1 MAQPIQIDTTDSDL
15 SGLPWWRQLTG
26 YHWFVF
32 LVATLAW
39 MFDCLDQRLFS
50 LARIPALA
58 SLMQKP
64 PTDTEVQAFGK
75 VVTAWFLIGWG
86 VGGMI
91 FGALGDR
98 YGRARML
105 TTTVL
110 IYSGFTGLTFFS
122 QGKLDFTVY
131 RFLTGLGVGGVFG
144 LAVSLIA
151 ETVPSG
157 ARVQALGLLQV
168 LSAVGNISAGFIK
181 LGIDQLEAGGT
192 ISHGN
197 GWRWVFLVGAIP
209 AFLVIFTG
217 KYLKEPAGWLK
228 LKESGALARGGIF
241 ASYGKLFTLKR
252 WRRNVVVGA
261 VIASTG
267 VIGLWAIGEYA
278 VDLQRT
284 VFRYHYAPES
294 RNADKARVEAAAKV
308 QALSAEAKSAGASA
322 ANAAAL
328 AQAKAELDARAQE
341 ISKMNAAIKPKIDTA
356 IFWAYQFNMLGAA
369 AGMWLFTKVT
379 QITGRRVAFFLGF
392 FGALLITAL
401 LYWKMNTPA
410 DAYWMMPL
418 MGAAQL
424 GTFAGFAIYL
434 PELFPSSLR
443 STGTSFCY
451 NLGRFAAAAGS
462 FFSAALT
469 QGVYG
474 SYAKVDPALPLRY
487 SAITMC
493 AIFLLGILILPFA
506 PETKGKPLP
515 TDDPIPEPESIPVGA
530 ASTPAK

>member
-1 MAQPIQIDTTDSDL
+1 MAQPIQLDSPPQPDL
-15 SGLPWWRQLTG
+15 SGLPWWRQLNG

-39 MFDCLDQRLFS
+39 LFDCLDQRLFS

-58 SLMQKP
+58 NLMGKP
-64 PTDTEVQAFGK
+64 PADTDVQAFGK

-86 VGGMI
+86 IGGLI

-98 YGRARML
+98 YGRAKML

-122 QGKLDFTVY
+122 QGKFDFTLY

-151 ETVPSG
+151 ETVPTG

-192 ISHGN
+192 IAAGQ

-217 KYLKEPAGWLK
+217 KYLREPAAWLK
-228 LKESGALARGGIF
+228 LKESGALSRGGVF
-241 ASYGKLFTLKR
+241 SSYGKLFASKR
-252 WRRNVVVGA
+252 WRRNVIVGA

-278 VDLQRT
+278 VDLQRA
-284 VFRYHYAPES
+284 VFNTHYGAELGAPA
-294 RNADKARVEAAAKV
+294 ADKAKAEAAERVKK
-308 QALSAEAKSAGASA
+308 LEAEAGAP
-322 ANAAAL
+322 AAAL
-328 AQAKAELDARAQE
+328 AEAKADLDARTKAR
-341 ISKMNAAIKPKIDTA
+341 AAITAEVKPKVDRT
-356 IFWAYQFNMLGAA
+356 IFWAFQLNMVGAA
-369 AGMWLFTKVT
+369 TGMWLFTRVT
-379 QITGRRVAFFLGF
+379 QVTGRRMAFFLGF
-392 FGALLITAL
+392 FAALLITAL
-401 LYWKMNTPA
+401 LYWKMETPT
-410 DAYWMMPL
+410 DAYWMMFI

-451 NLGRFAAAAGS
+451 NFGRFAAAGGS
-462 FFSAALT
+462 FFSAVLT
-469 QGVYG
+469 QQVFGRFE
-474 SYAKVDPALPLRY
+474 SPLPLRY
-487 SAITMC
+487 SAIAMC
-493 AIFLLGILILPFA
+493 AIFVFGIIILPFS
-506 PETKGKPLP
+506 PETRGKPLP
-515 TDDPIPEPESIPVGA
+515 AEEE
-530 ASTPAK
+530 TPA